1 MKDDVV
7 HRRAALHASLPIF
20 ARRVE
25 IGQPG
30 CIGRPACFLRDVDG
44 SSELPSHSWVR
55 DLAER
60 GLSKARSN
68 NAIVTKAAF
77 QSDPMKEG
85 VRMIR
90 THLEDIVAW
99 AQTRQTNRFLEA
111 INGLL
116 QAANSRARSF
126 IRIETIKTVI
136 FLIAGNLNSTSS
148 TQGDQIVALYLQKN
162 VALLLQ
168 VRQPNW
174 SISFWP
180 LATSLLYWTRWRIY
194 ESIIYSSPKVN
205 RHG

>member
-44 SSELPSHSWVR
+44 SSEFPSHSWVR

-68 NAIVTKAAF
+68 NALVTKAAF

-90 THLEDIVAW
+90 THLEDIVAC

-136 FLIAGNLNSTSS
+136 FLIAGNLNFHVINPGRTNCGLISS
-148 TQGDQIVALYLQKN
+148 KKRSVVGAGTA
-162 VALLLQ
+162 ALL
-168 VRQPNW
+168 VY
-174 SISFWP
+174 P
-180 LATSLLYWTRWRIY
+180 LLAAGGKFIVLD
-194 ESIIYSSPKVN
+194 KVAYLWVN
-205 RHG
+205 TLFFPQS